1 MRAMRVQDHQT
12 AGRDERAG
20 GRRDRPGPT
29 WTWLAQVVSG
39 ALLLVLVTV
48 HMIANHFIVQ
58 GGLRTYAQVAAY
70 VGNPLILA
78 IEVAFL
84 VLVTWH
90 AMLGLHA
97 VLLDLG
103 LRGRPA
109 RIAARLLTGLGIA
122 TVTYGL
128 WLLATVASRA

>member
-1 MRAMRVQDHQT
+1 MRATQVRNRDH
-12 AGRDERAG
+12 AGRATQPDG
-20 GRRDRPGPT
+20 SRDRPSPT
-29 WTWLAQVVSG
+29 WRWLAQVVSG
-39 ALLLVLVTV
+39 GLLLVLVTV
-48 HMIANHFIVQ
+48 HMIANHFVVR
-58 GGLRTYAQVAAY
+58 GGLRSFEQVAAY

-84 VLVTWH
+84 LLVTWH

-103 LRGRPA
+103 LRARPA

-122 TVTYGL
+122 TVTYGV
-128 WLLATVASRA
+128 WLLVTVAAKG